1 MARPGALRVYFMTA
15 ATLTRL
21 ALAAS
26 GLFSVVLELRT
37 DLDVATPL
45 FLVAGRGESGLTFS
59 VAFASS
65 KK

>member
-1 MARPGALRVYFMTA
+1 MTA